1 MSDIPQ
7 NSNDSKD
14 LINLKDLIQIIKVEI
29 DYLKSLWILIVL
41 LCLGVGIY
49 GYINAYLEKPVYTAT
64 FTYALEEEK
73 NEGSLGGALGLAS
86 SFGIDVGASAGGAF
100 GGGNLMELMHS
111 RSLIEKTLLS
121 NVTVK
126 GEKISLADFYLRI
139 NKTNSNAEDTMLFR
153 TVFQGGVPDRS
164 GFTRTQDSIL
174 GVVSNSIDKNQL
186 SISVK
191 DKKLSIGM
199 IEVKSTNE
207 LFAKLFCE
215 TLVKEVSDFYI
226 NTKSKKMKINV
237 EILERQTDSIRAEL
251 NSAITGVAI
260 ANDNTY
266 NLNPAFN
273 VRKTPSVTRQIDVQA
288 NTAILSQL
296 VANLEMAK
304 VALRKE
310 TPLFQEI
317 DRPIFP
323 LNKYKP
329 SKVKA
334 FLTFTSST
342 FLFLIIILL
351 GIRWIKKVTN

>member
-1 MSDIPQ
+1 MSELSEHSI
-7 NSNDSKD
+7 NSSD
-14 LINLKDLIQIIKVEI
+14 LISLKDLIKKIKIEI
-29 DYLKSLWILIVL
+29 AYLKNRWVMILLIGL
-41 LCLGVGIY
+41 ITGVY
-49 GYINAYLEKPVYTAT
+49 GYVNAYFVEPIYTAK
-64 FTYALEEEK
+64 FTYALEDEK
-73 NEGSLGGALGLAS
+73 SSGSMGGALGLAS
-86 SFGIDVGASAGGAF
+86 SFGIDISTNAGGAF
-100 GGGNLMELMHS
+100 AGSNLMELMHS

-121 NVTVK
+121 VVSVNGK
-126 GEKISLADFYLRI
+126 KISLADFYLEI
-139 NKTNSNAEDTMLFR
+139 NASVKSENTMGMNTPLFNLNN
-153 TVFQGGVPDRS
+153 GNRS
-164 GFTRTQDSIL
+164 GFTREQDSIL
-174 GVVSNSIDKNQL
+174 GNIYNIIDKNQL
-186 SISVK
+186 SISIK
-191 DKKLSIGM
+191 DKKVSIGTV
-199 IEVKSTNE
+199 EVRSTNE

-215 TLVKEVSDFYI
+215 SLVKEVSNFYI
-226 NTKSKKMKINV
+226 DTKSKKAKTNV

-273 VRKTPSVTRQIDVQA
+273 VRKAPSVTRQVDVQA

-329 SKVKA
+329 SKIKA
-334 FLTFTSST
+334 FLTFASGTI
-342 FLFLIIILL
+342 LFLVVFLL
-351 GIRWIKKVTN
+351 GKRWYKNASN